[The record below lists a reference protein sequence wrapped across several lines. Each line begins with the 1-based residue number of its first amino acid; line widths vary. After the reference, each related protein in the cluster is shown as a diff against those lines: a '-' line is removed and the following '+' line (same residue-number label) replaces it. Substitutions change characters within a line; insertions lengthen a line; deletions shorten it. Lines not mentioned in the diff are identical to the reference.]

1 MAYKLNQS
9 KKIKKQK
16 MNWIKTDNKE
26 YKCGK
31 FLIKS
36 DKKGGYN
43 AYYNGDFI
51 GWALTLMQT
60 KTDCYFAMIGVR

>member
-1 MAYKLNQS
+1 MAYKLMQS
-9 KKIKKQK
+9 KTKKKK

-31 FLIKS
+31 FVIKS
-36 DKKGGYN
+36 DKKGGYT
-43 AYYNGDFI
+43 AYRGEEFVAW
-51 GWALTLMQT
+51 GLTLMQV